1 MPDGEALKRLGPG
14 DNGHGAEMTG
24 SAPKLHDGP
33 AMGSVVISNVFSD
46 NNVGGAAITQTTV
59 DMVRRALPGA
69 DLTLVAINDAEDFSE
84 SHRFTLGRY
93 PDVSIRG
100 PLVPPAHGPLS
111 GPRTA
116 LRSVALLLRAA
127 FGRSSSAVRVIA
139 ESRLVVSK
147 GGHVFVERGSVKRS
161 LSLWITS
168 MPLVLAARLGVRSI
182 VVCTT
187 VGPFE
192 TWHSRAVSRFV
203 LKGVDRVIV
212 RDIYSHQAALD
223 LGLEPSRVK
232 HLPDIVFAFD
242 APSPERCRKVAA
254 AHGLRDQRYG
264 VVTVCPGDSNEIF
277 FRNLKST
284 LRELLSVGTLD
295 TVVVVAHAKED
306 VELSE
311 EFVRY
316 LDHRG
321 VRCISELLPPEEL
334 MAIYGDAQCL
344 IGRRMHSSI
353 FALLMG
359 TPVFAFT
366 KRGLKV
372 QGVLKSLDLEDLI
385 IDYPDF
391 DPAAFS
397 ARIQEVLAKPATLE
411 RRIHDAVDR
420 ARLDLDALPA
430 IISEILSDRR

>member
-1 MPDGEALKRLGPG
+1 
-14 DNGHGAEMTG
+14 MTG
-24 SAPKLHDGP
+24 SGP
-33 AMGSVVISNVFSD
+33 GLYENSPTGSVVVSNVFSD
-46 NNVGGAAITQTTV
+46 HNIGGAAITQTTV
-59 DMVRRALPGA
+59 EMVRRALPGA
-69 DLTLVAINDAEDFSE
+69 DLTLVAISDARDFSE

-93 PDVSIRG
+93 PDIAIRG
-100 PLVPPAHGPLS
+100 PLVPPARGPLS

-116 LRSVALLLRAA
+116 LRSFALLLRAA
-127 FGRSSSAVRVIA
+127 FGMSSSAVRLIA
-139 ESRLVVSK
+139 DSRLVVSK
-147 GGHVFVERGSVKRS
+147 GGHVFVERGSIKRS

-192 TWHSRAVSRFV
+192 TWHSQAVSRFV
-203 LKGVDRVIV
+203 LRRVDRVVV

-242 APSPERCRKVAA
+242 APSPDRCGEVAA
-254 AHGLRDQRYG
+254 AHGLADQRYG
-264 VVTVCPGDSNEIF
+264 VVTVCPGASDEIF
-277 FRNLKST
+277 FRNLKSS
-284 LRELLSVGTLD
+284 LRELLSVGALD

-316 LDHRG
+316 LDHPD

-334 MAIYGDAQCL
+334 MAMYGHAQCL

-372 QGVLKSLDLEDLI
+372 QGVLKSLGLEDLI

-397 ARIQEVLAKPATLE
+397 ARIQEVLAEPAALE
-411 RRIHDAVDR
+411 RRIRDAVAR
-420 ARLDLDALPA
+420 ARHDLDAVPA
-430 IISEILSDRR
+430 IIAEILSDRP